1 MKLVAVVV
9 FCLVATAV
17 YAQDLPLD
25 HQAEMTEMVDSKAL
39 NTSVQGEILP
49 AISIP
54 EKLAPKTVSMLPPEK
69 VQPEARLGDWIAEG
83 EALPMFPLNLVI
95 VPHKNDGRWMGHV
108 ERIGSCAWCGEP
120 LTWKQAAFDRKS
132 TSLWALRSALFVAD
146 IEITHNSPCFQA
158 HTCRE
163 GNPLLGQT
171 RAQAYAVSGAFTALD
186 WLGTAYLRK
195 GSKSQHVGGYKY
207 WYIMPIIGQAS
218 SGLGIL
224 LNLARWNE
232 R

>member
-1 MKLVAVVV
+1 MKLAAAVV

-17 YAQDLPLD
+17 YAQDLPLG
-25 HQAEMTEMVDSKAL
+25 HHAEMAGILDSNTL
-39 NTSVQGEILP
+39 NTLVQEKIFP
-49 AISIP
+49 SISIP
-54 EKLAPKTVSMLPPEK
+54 EELVSKTVSQPLPAE
-69 VQPEARLGDWIAEG
+69 VQPEARPGDWIAEG
-83 EALPMFPLNLVI
+83 EALPVFPVNLVI

-120 LTWKQAAFDRKS
+120 LTWKQAAFDKKS

-171 RAQAYAVSGAFTALD
+171 RTQAYAVSGALTALD

-195 GSKSQHVGGYKY
+195 GNRSQHVGGYKY

-218 SGLGIL
+218 SAVGIL
-224 LNLARWNE
+224 MNLARWNE